1 MDIQSDI
8 DLLAAY
14 ANKLALCLSMKE
26 HAINERLIES
36 EGRTLYCTILCN

>member
-26 HAINERLIES
+26 HAINERLIER
-36 EGRTLYCTILCN
+36 EGRTLYCTFLYN